1 MLLVVDVGNTNTVIG
16 VYDKDRLAV
25 SWRITTKKDR
35 TIDEH
40 GIIFRNLFGLSSEVK
55 FEMVDSMIISS
66 VVPPVVPPLSEM
78 ARKFFKVTPLIV
90 DSEIK
95 TGIKILYDNP
105 REVGA
110 DRIVNAVAAFNK
122 YGGPTI
128 VIDFGTA
135 TTFCSISKDAEYR
148 GGIIVPGIVTA
159 LEALFQKAA
168 KLPIV
173 ELKKPVSVLGKNTAS
188 SMQSGII
195 FGYAGLVDGLV
206 SRIEEELGETSF
218 VVATGGL
225 AGVISSESK
234 KIKEVYPLMTLVGLK
249 IIYEM
254 NS

>member
-16 VYDKDRLAV
+16 VYDKERLAV
-25 SWRITTKKDR
+25 SWRISTKKDR
-35 TIDEH
+35 TIDEY
-40 GIIFRNLFGLSSEVK
+40 GIVFRDLFSLSREVK
-55 FEMVDSMIISS
+55 FETVDSMIVSS
-66 VVPPVVPPLSEM
+66 VVPPIISPLSEM
-78 ARKFFKVTPLIV
+78 ARKYFKVTPLIV

-105 REVGA
+105 TEIGA

-148 GGIIVPGIVTA
+148 GGIIVPGIMTA
-159 LEALFQKAA
+159 LEALFQKTA
-168 KLPIV
+168 KLPRV
-173 ELKKPVSVLGKNTAS
+173 ELKKPERVLGKNTAS

-206 SRIEEELGETSF
+206 SRIEEELGESSF

-234 KIKEVYPLMTLVGLK
+234 KIKKVYPSMTLDGLK
-249 IIYEM
+249 IIYGM